1 MGRCSPKGIGFDV
14 GSNIFRSIGP
24 IRCNL
29 KVGKK
34 AINETEQRENALLLR
49 EKQGNFLIR
58 FFSGLTKACRRAVCI
73 LNVRTGWFSPPL
85 QALQHDVGKA

>member
-1 MGRCSPKGIGFDV
+1 MRVETRTHLGAVTNASALRYERVWEQVRTHLGWCSPKGIGFDV

-29 KVGKK
+29 KVEKK

-49 EKQGNFLIR
+49 EKQGNF
-58 FFSGLTKACRRAVCI
+58 
-73 LNVRTGWFSPPL
+73 
-85 QALQHDVGKA
+85 